1 MAPPIVYDLL
11 RLLLV
16 ATAAKPRGIDR
27 VDLGCARHL
36 FESWRGDCFG
46 LLPTPWG
53 FRLFDRHWVVSH
65 LDRVE
70 ALWSENGASA
80 DDPVLTFV
88 RQRLDDPDAASP
100 VRLQRETAA
109 AREVRQWRPSKLL
122 GTRWALGAPATRA
135 AAQGSVYL
143 NIGQVGWAAPWMA
156 RWLRQRPDVR
166 PVFMLHDVIPIEH
179 PQWGPRSLH
188 AAHSQMVKTVARHAA
203 GMIATTATAR
213 ESVQAALHERGRL
226 APLPVVTMP
235 LPVSPIFLRRDPPD
249 PLLGAHDYFVYC
261 SAIEPRKNHL
271 MLVEAWKELV
281 RRLGAR
287 APRLVVVGA
296 PAHGG
301 GPIKQQLE
309 GCEELR
315 RHIIVATG
323 LSSPALRQLMA
334 QAKALLMPSLAEGY
348 GLPIAEA
355 LTLGTPVLAS
365 DLSAHMEVGGD
376 CATYLDP
383 HHAVAW
389 AGEISRL
396 VDDPAY
402 LAAMRQRA
410 AAYRPMTAAVYFA
423 RIESFLDGLGETDFG
438 EAAVSDLEPVGNSPI
453 GAPGLA

>member
-1 MAPPIVYDLL
+1 M
-11 RLLLV
+11 
-16 ATAAKPRGIDR
+16 
-27 VDLGCARHL
+27 
-36 FESWRGDCFG
+36 
-46 LLPTPWG
+46 
-53 FRLFDRHWVVSH
+53 
-65 LDRVE
+65 
-70 ALWSENGASA
+70 
-80 DDPVLTFV
+80 
-88 RQRLDDPDAASP
+88 
-100 VRLQRETAA
+100 
-109 AREVRQWRPSKLL
+109 
-122 GTRWALGAPATRA
+122 
-135 AAQGSVYL
+135 
-143 NIGQVGWAAPWMA
+143 
-156 RWLRQRPDVR
+156 
-166 PVFMLHDVIPIEH
+166 
-179 PQWGPRSLH
+179 
-188 AAHSQMVKTVARHAA
+188 AHSQMVKTVARHAA

-213 ESVQAALHERGRL
+213 TSVQAALHARGRL

-271 MLVEAWKELV
+271 MLVEAWKQLV
-281 RRLGAR
+281 RRLGAH

-309 GCEELR
+309 DCEELR

-365 DLSAHMEVGGD
+365 DLAAHMEVGGD

-383 HHAVAW
+383 RHASAWVA
-389 AGEISRL
+389 EISRL
-396 VDDPAY
+396 VEDPRY

-423 RIESFLDGLGETDFG
+423 RIESFLDGLGETDFDQ
-438 EAAVSDLEPVGNSPI
+438 APVSDLEAVGNSPI
-453 GAPGLA
+453 GATGLA